1 LDPSSFLNIFLFLF
15 FILLSAFFLGLK
27 TALFSLNNS
36 TLTAFSESDVF
47 SEKHIFRILQN
58 QRRVLLTI
66 ILGNTISGAFA
77 VISAL
82 LLTNSLLDIKI
93 SNSILN
99 ILIAVILFVAV
110 YLPLSEIF
118 SKYIGSKNP
127 KLFAKTGLYPF
138 LFFYYLF
145 SPFIF
150 ILEKISKKIS
160 SSFGLNKD
168 KTDLSEEELR
178 QLVDVGEEGTAL
190 KKDEREMIHSI
201 FEMSETVA
209 REIMVPRTDM
219 ISVEFDTS
227 ITQLLKINKDKNHS
241 RIPVYKESLDNIVGI
256 LHIKDLLPLI
266 KKRSY
271 ADFDIMKLVN
281 ESYFVPEQK
290 KVNELLREFR
300 TENIHMAIV
309 VDEYGGT
316 AGIVTLEDVI
326 EEIVGE
332 IQDEYD
338 EEAPQLI
345 AIDEGTYLVSGGMLI
360 DDLNEDLDFNL
371 PEEEGIDTL
380 AGFLLGQFGS
390 VPKTKSKTKWE
401 GYEFIVERV
410 FRRRIERVLIIK
422 TTTEPEKQN

>member
-1 LDPSSFLNIFLFLF
+1 LDPSSLSTVFLFLF
-15 FILLSAFFLGLK
+15 FIFLSAFFLGLK

-36 TLTAFSESDVF
+36 TLTAFSESEVF
-47 SEKHIFRILQN
+47 SEKTIFRYIQN

-66 ILGNTISGAFA
+66 TFGNSLSGSFA
-77 VISAL
+77 LISAL
-82 LLTNSLLDIKI
+82 VVTHSW
-93 SNSILN
+93 LN
-99 ILIAVILFVAV
+99 AESVFSFLNMLIGVLLFVIV
-110 YLPLSEIF
+110 YLPVSEIF
-118 SKYIGSKNP
+118 SKYLGIKNP
-127 KLFAKTGLYPF
+127 KAFAKTGLYPF
-138 LFFYYLF
+138 LAFYYLLA
-145 SPFIF
+145 PFTF
-150 ILEKISKKIS
+150 LLEKTSNMF
-160 SSFGLNKD
+160 SSFVGLQKD
-168 KTDLSEEELR
+168 KTELSEDELR
-178 QLVDVGEEGTAL
+178 HIVDVGEEGTAL

-219 ISVEFDTS
+219 ISVEDDTS

-241 RIPVYKESLDNIVGI
+241 RIPVYKESVDNIVGI

-271 ADFDIMKLVN
+271 SDFDIMKLVN
-281 ESYFVPEQK
+281 EPYFVPEQK

-300 TENIHMAIV
+300 TESIHMAIV

-332 IQDEYD
+332 IQDEHD
-338 EEAPQLI
+338 AEAPQLN
-345 AIDEGTYLVSGGMLI
+345 AIDENTFLVNGGMLI
-360 DDLNEDLDFNL
+360 DDLNEDHDFNL

-390 VPKTKSKTKWE
+390 VPKTKSKIGWQ
-401 GYEFIVERV
+401 GYDFIIERV
-410 FRRRIERVLIIK
+410 YRRRIERVRIIK
-422 TTTEPEKQN
+422 IEEPEKEK